1 MEPTNTDDVDGEPAA
16 RKALPRYDAVIIGA
30 GFAGLAMGRRLKLLG
45 VENFVILERGNS
57 VGGVWRDNRYPGAAC
72 DVPSH
77 LYSYSFFLNPDWSRK
92 YSPQSEILAYLE
104 RAAAEFGL
112 LPHIKLGQTVTAL
125 KFYPD
130 AGLWRVKLASG
141 KYVDARTV
149 ISAVGQLSEPVTPD
163 IKDSELFEGTMVHS
177 ARWAA
182 KANYA
187 GKRVAVIGNAASAI
201 QLIPKLA
208 ETARNLTIFQR
219 TPNWVVNK
227 PDRSFT
233 KVEKWLFR
241 KLPVWHRIYRR
252 ISFIIHESRY
262 SAFVKNS
269 IASDFTRW
277 RLKRRLKRE
286 VSDPVLRE
294 MLTPNYPPGC
304 KRILLSSDFY
314 NIVQKPNVRVV
325 ARRPARLDRDG
336 IITPDG
342 ERIGVDA
349 IIFATG
355 FKATEFLAGL
365 TVIGPEGKTLKDAW
379 GASPRAYRGVAV
391 SGFPNLF
398 MMYGPNTN
406 LGHNSIIYMLEQQ
419 SAYIGKQV
427 SRLLSEDLRTLDVDP
442 EAEARFNKKLQK
454 RLRRTVWA
462 ADCPSWYKTEDG
474 LITNN
479 WHGHA
484 SEFAGALKKKD
495 EKDWIANS

>member
-1 MEPTNTDDVDGEPAA
+1 MEATTAEGAEP
-16 RKALPRYDAVIIGA
+16 KADPAKAPARYDAVIIGA
-30 GFAGLAMGRRLKLLG
+30 GFAGLAMGRQLKLAG
-45 VENFVILERGNS
+45 VENFVILERGAS

-92 YSPQSEILAYLE
+92 YAPQSEILAYLD
-104 RAAAEFGL
+104 RAATEFGL
-112 LPHIKLGQTVTAL
+112 RDHIKLNQTVKAL
-125 KFYPD
+125 KFYD
-130 AGLWRVKLASG
+130 YAGLWRVKLASG
-141 KYVDARTV
+141 KVIDARTV

-163 IKDSELFEGTMVHS
+163 IKDSERFEGTMVHS
-177 ARWAA
+177 ARWAS
-182 KANYA
+182 KVNYA

-201 QLIPKLA
+201 QLLPEIADKA
-208 ETARNLTIFQR
+208 AQLTIFQR
-219 TPNWVVNK
+219 TPNWVIDK
-227 PDRSFT
+227 PDRKFT
-233 KVEKWLFR
+233 RFEKWLFR
-241 KLPVWHRIYRR
+241 KVPAWHRVYRR
-252 ISFIIHESRY
+252 ISFLIHESRY

-269 IASDFTRW
+269 IASDFTKW

-294 MLTPNYPPGC
+294 MLTPDYPPGC
-304 KRILLSSDFY
+304 KRILLSSDFFD
-314 NIVQKPNVRVV
+314 IVQRPNVRVV
-325 ARRPARLDRDG
+325 ARRAARLDRDG
-336 IITPDG
+336 ILTPDG
-342 ERIGVDA
+342 ERFGVDA
-349 IIFATG
+349 IVFATG

-365 TVIGPEGKTLKDAW
+365 KVIGPEGKTLNEAW

-427 SRLLSEDLRTLDVDP
+427 SRILTEDLRALDVDP
-442 EAEARFNKKLQK
+442 EAEAKFNRKIQKK
-454 RLRRTVWA
+454 LRRTVWA

-474 LITNN
+474 IITNN

-484 SEFAGALKKKD
+484 GEFAGALKKKD
-495 EKDWIANS
+495 EKDWIARS